1 MVIDELATDHDAE
14 WSSSRIYSTTTRNTL
29 RTLCTVNKFFESV
42 AIRHLYT
49 RVHLT
54 SADQLAAFRKAIAY
68 FGRPTDLARHV
79 RTFSIFTTTHIA
91 SYQFAQD
98 LVATLHV
105 LRPRLEHLLLDVR
118 RRHHFRQTSSS
129 GGQDIGILNGGDTKA
144 TTAFNVFNSPWPRL
158 IEVSISEGLD
168 QYLRMTHLPWAFENV
183 KRLAL
188 GHTAI
193 TTNTISRLLQM
204 PHLEELLMVNS
215 SVRWSDFER
224 TSPTEPIAALM
235 ERSSSLRRLVWVVAP
250 RPQWDMDE
258 TWSTQMAFSDA
269 ELLCSVPGVE
279 VIYQPGD
286 QCTDDILPDGL
297 VGARFLGEGARS
309 GLLWLHYS

>member
-1 MVIDELATDHDAE
+1 MIIDELAADHNAE
-14 WSSSRIYSTTTRNTL
+14 WPSSRIYSTTTRNTL
-29 RTLCTVNKFFESV
+29 CALCTVNRFFESV

-54 SADQLAAFRKAIAY
+54 SADQLSAFRKAVAY

-79 RTFSIFTTTHIA
+79 RTFSIFSTTHIA

-105 LRPRLEHLLLDVR
+105 LRPRLESLLLDVR

-144 TTAFNVFNSPWPRL
+144 ATAFSIFNTPWPRL
-158 IEVSISEGLD
+158 VEVSISEGLD

-188 GHTAI
+188 GHTTI
-193 TTNTISRLLQM
+193 TTSTISRLLQM
-204 PHLEELLMVNS
+204 PRLEELLVANS

-224 TSPTEPIAALM
+224 TSPTEPITALM
-235 ERSSSLRRLVWVVAP
+235 ETSPSLRRIVWVVAP
-250 RPQWDMDE
+250 RPQWDMEE
-258 TWSTQMAFSDA
+258 TWSSQMAFSDA
-269 ELLCSVPGVE
+269 EQLRNVHGVE
-279 VIYQPGD
+279 VVYLPGD
-286 QCTDDILPDGL
+286 QCGDDILPDGL

-309 GLLWLHYS
+309 GLLWI